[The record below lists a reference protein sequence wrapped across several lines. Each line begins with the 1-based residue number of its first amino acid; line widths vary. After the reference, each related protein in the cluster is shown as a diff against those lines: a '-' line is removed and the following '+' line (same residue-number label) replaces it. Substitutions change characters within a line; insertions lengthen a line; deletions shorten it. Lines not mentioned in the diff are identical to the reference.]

1 MLFNNGGQYFG
12 EICNGVDKLQ
22 FDWMK
27 WVDIDMYMHIHSNVF
42 TFTDTFHVSSKCG
55 WFEIYIKMHKT
66 SVHVALLV
74 NYQIK

>member
-42 TFTDTFHVSSKCG
+42 TFTGTFHVSIKCG
-55 WFEIYIKMHKT
+55 WLEIYYTNAQNM
-66 SVHVALLV
+66 AQ
-74 NYQIK
+74 YM